1 MLYLFIEVCSPG
13 ITNEGKFLT
22 FSTPNVNKIE
32 EFCVG
37 GGYLTAGADQTFFLG
52 RGVGGRECSE
62 LKYICESLFINSSYN
77 IFIHKNKCVF

>member
-1 MLYLFIEVCSPG
+1 M
-13 ITNEGKFLT
+13 
-22 FSTPNVNKIE
+22 
-32 EFCVG
+32 CVWGG